1 MPEDMIRYDILVQ
14 EALRGVMRKVMTEV
28 VQAGLP
34 GDHHFYIAFGTGAPG
49 VRISQRLRQRY
60 PDEMTIVLQHQFR
73 DLVVNEQG
81 FEVTLSFG
89 GVSERLEVPF
99 SAVKGFFDPSVQFG
113 LQFEPPSTD
122 EDDEEETE
130 DEGEIA
136 ADAAPVGVSEP
147 TPITGMPRPIPVVP
161 RAVETAAKDDDA
173 EPAPGAQVL
182 SLDAFRKKP

>member
-34 GDHHFYIAFGTGAPG
+34 GDHHFYIAFSTGAPG
-49 VRISQRLRQRY
+49 VRVSQRLRQRY

-73 DLVVNEQG
+73 DLVVNDQG

-89 GVSERLEVPF
+89 GISERLEVPY

-113 LQFEPPSTD
+113 LQFEPETTD
-122 EDDEEETE
+122 EDEEEGEAE
-130 DEGEIA
+130 D
-136 ADAAPVGVSEP
+136 ADDGADVVPVAP
-147 TPITGMPRPIPVVP
+147 TPITGLARMPAAPP
-161 RAVETAAKDDDA
+161 RDADAPAKDAADGDG
-173 EPAPGAQVL
+173 EAPGAQVL

>member
-14 EALRGVMRKVMTEV
+14 EALRGVMRKVMAEV

-34 GDHHFYIAFGTGAPG
+34 GDHHFYIAFSTGAPG
-49 VRISQRLRQRY
+49 VRVSQRLRQRY

-81 FEVTLSFG
+81 FEVSLSFG
-89 GVSERLEVPF
+89 GITERLEVPF

-113 LQFEPPSTD
+113 LQFEPSSLD
-122 EDDEEETE
+122 DDEEEGE
-130 DEGEIA
+130 DEEGVE
-136 ADAAPVGVSEP
+136 DEAPVAVEP
-147 TPITGMPRPIPVVP
+147 TPISGLPRSIPAAP
-161 RAVETAAKDDDA
+161 REAEAPRKDETSG
-173 EPAPGAQVL
+173 PAPGAEVV